1 MQVEER
7 FKLDINKETMVQNA
21 VINTKKVNV
30 GEPLTLIGWGRNKAS
45 FVCHIISNFLLQM
58 YFYWFLCLQLPGESK
73 PNSVI
78 LQRLDTGSDWKHI
91 PWSECKKLVRAEPHL
106 GDLCT
111 IAPNYGI
118 YKSSGYGDSGG
129 PLYLTHRR
137 EESVE
142 QSLGE
147 LV

>member
-1 MQVEER
+1 M
-7 FKLDINKETMVQNA
+7 
-21 VINTKKVNV
+21 
-30 GEPLTLIGWGRNKAS
+30 S
-45 FVCHIISNFLLQM
+45 
-58 YFYWFLCLQLPGESK
+58 QLPAERK

-111 IAPNYGI
+111 LAPNDGI

-129 PLYLTHRR
+129 PLYLTYRR
-137 EESVE
+137 ESVE